1 MKKKTKVFG
10 LIYIYLVLFLMYLP
24 ILVIIAFSF
33 TRSNNIGVWNG
44 FTFSLYKTL
53 FSHKKIM
60 RALLNTILIALSSA
74 LVATLLGTLGAI
86 GVFYT
91 SKRKQKTFEA
101 INQIPV
107 VNAEIVMAIS
117 LAILFRLG
125 VQALSYMGVKTTS
138 PNFVT
143 LLIGHVTLSI
153 SFVYLSV
160 KPKLLQMDPFE
171 YEAALDL
178 GAKPSTALRKI
189 VLPAITPGIVSG
201 FLLAFTLSLDDYVI
215 TSFLRNP
222 AFETLSTYVQG
233 VIVKSTIPPELRA
246 LTTLIFVF
254 TLIVVLLSSYKR
266 EPSSSSRFKKRELM
280 RKGNIN

>member
-125 VQALSYMGVKTTS
+125 VQALSYMGVKATS

-189 VLPAITPGIVSG
+189 VYPRFAWYCFRL
-201 FLLAFTLSLDDYVI
+201 
-215 TSFLRNP
+215 
-222 AFETLSTYVQG
+222 
-233 VIVKSTIPPELRA
+233 
-246 LTTLIFVF
+246 
-254 TLIVVLLSSYKR
+254 
-266 EPSSSSRFKKRELM
+266 PSSLYAKSR
-280 RKGNIN
+280 